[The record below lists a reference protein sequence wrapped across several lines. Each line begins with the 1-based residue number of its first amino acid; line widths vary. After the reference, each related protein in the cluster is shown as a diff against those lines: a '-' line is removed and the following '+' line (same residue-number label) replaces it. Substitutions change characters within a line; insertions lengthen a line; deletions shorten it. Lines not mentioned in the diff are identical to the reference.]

1 MEFCIDLKTNPQLVS
16 DRTKEVMADFDM
28 TFDHAN
34 EHFEGNIDIDGKEW
48 SIGAIVGG
56 SGTGKSTIAKQ
67 LFGNNGYVKDFEY
80 SGASVLDDM
89 PADTSTKDIEMAFS
103 AVGFSS
109 PPSWLKP
116 YYVLSTGE
124 KMRVDLAR
132 ATLIHS
138 DMVVFDEFT
147 SVVDRTVAKT
157 ASYAIQKFIRK
168 KGTKFVAV
176 SCHKDILEWL
186 QPDWVY
192 DTDQKGFFGYGG
204 DIVSPLSSLMC
215 TEWTTG
221 IKQGCGTFL
230 GSITI

>member
-1 MEFCIDLKTNPQLVS
+1 MKFDIELETKPQTVS
-16 DRTKEVMADFDM
+16 DRAKEVMADFDM
-28 TFDHAN
+28 TFEHAK
-34 EHFEGNIDIDGKEW
+34 EHFEGDIDIDGKEW
-48 SIGAIVGG
+48 LIGAIVGG
-56 SGTGKSTIAKQ
+56 SGTGKSTIAKN
-67 LFGNNGYVKDFEY
+67 LFGENGYVRGFEY
-80 SGASVLDDM
+80 NGASVLDDM
-89 PADTSTKDIEMAFS
+89 PSDIETKEIELAFS

-116 YYVLSTGE
+116 YDVLSTGE

-132 ATLIHS
+132 AILQPT

-157 ASYAIQKFIRK
+157 ASFAIQKAMRK
-168 KGTKFVAV
+168 RGKHFVAV

-192 DTDQKGFFGYGG
+192 DTDQRSFFGYGG
-204 DIVSPLSSLMC
+204 NITSPLCSLMC
-215 TEWTTG
+215 TELATG
-221 IKQGCGTFL
+221 IKGGCGTYL

>member
-1 MEFCIDLKTNPQLVS
+1 MTFNIELQTKPESIS
-16 DRTKEVMADFDM
+16 ERAKEVMADFDM
-28 TFDHAN
+28 TFEHAK

-56 SGTGKSTIAKQ
+56 SGTGKSTIAKT
-67 LFGNNGYVKDFEY
+67 LFGENGYVKGFEY
-80 SGASVLDDM
+80 NGASVLDDM
-89 PADTSTKDIEMAFS
+89 PSEATTKDIEMAFS
-103 AVGFSS
+103 SVGFSS

-116 YYVLSTGE
+116 YSVLSTGE

-132 ATLIHS
+132 ATLIQGNI
-138 DMVVFDEFT
+138 VVFDEFT

-157 ASYAIQKFIRK
+157 ASYAIQKAFRK
-168 KGTKFVAV
+168 RGRQFVAV

-204 DIVSPLSSLMC
+204 NIISPLCSLMC
-215 TEWTTG
+215 TELTTG
-221 IKQGCGTFL
+221 IKHGCGTYL